1 MELLENYKPD
11 KTGEF
16 HSRKNR
22 FQRFL
27 REFLQQEIETF
38 ITPLAFALTRIL
50 RLGKNSTYVTYARRK
65 LYIKW
70 NRTWIIKSSETKREE
85 ISARYLYFRRGKE
98 KSARSNERS
107 PFESFQIV
115 EWELGTR
122 YAHRTGALDAFS
134 RFEVGSNRRDQR
146 KIRERDGKKKK
157 N

>member
-1 MELLENYKPD
+1 M
-11 KTGEF
+11 
-16 HSRKNR
+16 
-22 FQRFL
+22 
-27 REFLQQEIETF
+27 
-38 ITPLAFALTRIL
+38 
-50 RLGKNSTYVTYARRK
+50 
-65 LYIKW
+65 
-70 NRTWIIKSSETKREE
+70 KREE

-146 KIRERDGKKKK
+146 KIRERWKKKEK
-157 N
+157 LTAISGKILFKLEDLSDRTI